1 MILSTI
7 CFISTGFES
16 FFPFVYRN
24 GTFSKSVYGEKMAE
38 RIIDKT

>member
-1 MILSTI
+1 MILITI
-7 CFISTGFES
+7 CFISREFEF
-16 FFPFVYRN
+16 FFPLVYQN